1 MTVHPLSDI
10 DKSIKS
16 FEANLPLILCKDR
29 PHVIRGIARIR
40 SAQKSLAEKKISRM
54 LAEVQNRITHSAK
67 IVQERIAALPMISV
81 SQSLPIAAHQ
91 DEIIHTIQENQV
103 LIISGETGSGKT
115 TQIPK
120 YCLAA
125 GRGLYGK
132 IGCTQPRR
140 IAAVSVAARIAEE
153 MGEDVGNSVGYKIR
167 FQDHTAGNGFI
178 KIMTDGILLTET
190 QNDRFLNEYDT
201 IIVDEAHE
209 RSLNIDFIL
218 GILKT
223 LLGKRKDLKLI
234 ITSATIDTEKFS
246 RAFDDA
252 PIISV
257 SGKIFPVEVRYM
269 ADGTE
274 KTKEEEHY
282 TETAAKAVDRIQQ
295 RNPFGDILVFM
306 PTEQDIRETC
316 EMIQGRGYYGVT
328 VLPLFARLSE
338 KEQRRIFQKTAGRKI
353 IVSTNVAETSL
364 TIPGIRY
371 VIDTGLARISHYSPR
386 SRTTSLPIV
395 PISRSSADQRKG
407 RCGRMENGVCI
418 RLYPEEDYQSR
429 TLFTLPEIK
438 RANLAEVI
446 LRMISL
452 NLGDIS
458 DFPLIDRPAESGIK
472 DGYNLLFELDAVSM
486 KKGKKGLQYSLTE
499 KGKTMARMP
508 LDPRLSSMLIQA
520 RQYGCLREITI
531 IASALSIQDPR
542 ERPSDKPLEAD
553 QAQACFS
560 DPLSD
565 FISILNI
572 WNAFEKA
579 FAEQKSAGR
588 IKQFC
593 KNHFLSFRRIREWR
607 DICHQVHLIL
617 NELQMTDQEIRPPVS
632 ASNNKKEE
640 FSPLYTAIHK
650 SILSGFLS
658 NIAVKKDKNV
668 YKATKDKEVM
678 LFPGSSIYSQGR
690 QWIVAAEM
698 VETSRLFARTA
709 GAIDSDWL
717 EEIGKSRCKS
727 SYSNPH
733 WERSRGAVVAN
744 EQVSLFG
751 LIIVPQRTVYY
762 GRIHPEEA
770 SDIFIREALMED
782 DMKVP
787 FSFMN
792 HNRTELEE
800 IKKMEARLR
809 RRDILIDETDL
820 FLFYKERLPGISD
833 VRSLE
838 AMIKKKGSDS
848 FLRMNRENL
857 HKYLPEQSEL
867 DLFPETIDI
876 GENRYE
882 CSYTFEPGKNEDGIT
897 VRIPSSQSSS
907 IPAEPLDWMVPGLLR
922 EKINIMIKCLPKEY
936 RKQLVPVAATVET
949 ILKEMPREKKG
960 NLANS
965 LSRFIYHR
973 MGIDIPAIVWSE
985 KDLPDHLKMRIA
997 ITGANGKVISCS
1009 RDKSILKSEK
1019 NTEPATSDAFRKAKK
1034 QWEKTDLTAWEFD
1047 DLPDSIPVSD
1057 QSGSLP
1063 FIYPGLSLEG
1073 GSICLRLFQD
1083 EKKALISHKSG
1094 IKALFMLHLKKD
1106 LAFLKKH
1113 LKPAGDARRQSTYFG
1128 GPDQLQEK
1136 MFDRITDTLCAKNIR
1151 TRQDFLRE
1159 AESVSRNILPDGSVF
1174 LNHVVTVL
1182 SAYHDTRSDL
1192 YEIENSHAK
1201 KHLHPLAQ
1209 SLRKELENLV
1219 PDGFV
1224 TIYDAEKMNA
1234 LPRYL
1239 NAIRLRAHR
1248 ACVDFEKDRKKAGEV
1263 QKYDDCLNEFLA
1275 NLSPEDSDEKRQ
1287 AIENF
1292 FWMLQEYKVSIFAQ
1306 ELKTP
1311 FPISAKKL
1319 DLKINEIKRIR

>member
-1 MTVHPLSDI
+1 MTVHPLPDI

-16 FEANLPLILCKDR
+16 FEAKIPLMLCKDR

-40 SAQKSLAEKKISRM
+40 SAQKSLPENEISKM
-54 LAEVQNRITHSAK
+54 LGEVQNRITHSVK
-67 IVQERIAALPMISV
+67 IVQDRTAAMPNISV
-81 SQSLPIAAHQ
+81 SHSLPIAAHQ
-91 DEIIHTIQENQV
+91 DEIIHALQGNQV
-103 LIISGETGSGKT
+103 LIVSGETGSGKT

-140 IAAVSVAARIAEE
+140 IAAVSVTARIAEE

-167 FQDHTAGNGFI
+167 FQDHAAKNGFI
-178 KIMTDGILLTET
+178 KIMTDGILLTEA
-190 QNDRFLNEYDT
+190 QNDRFLNDYDT

-223 LLGKRKDLKLI
+223 LLRKRNDLKLI

-246 RAFDDA
+246 RAFDNA

-257 SGKIFPVEVRYM
+257 SGKIFPVEVQYM
-269 ADGTE
+269 ADGME
-274 KTKEEEHY
+274 NPKEEEHY
-282 TETAAKAVDRIQQ
+282 TEMAVKAIDRIQQ

-316 EMIQGRGYYGVT
+316 EMIQGRDYYGVT

-338 KEQRRIFQKTAGRKI
+338 KEQRKIFQKTTGRKI

-371 VIDTGLARISHYSPR
+371 VVDTGLARISHYSPR

-418 RLYPEEDYQSR
+418 RLYSEEDYEAR
-429 TLFTLPEIK
+429 ELFTLPEIK

-458 DFPLIDRPAESGIK
+458 TFPLIDRPAESSIK
-472 DGYNLLFELDAVSM
+472 DGYNLLFELDAISM
-486 KKGKKGLQYSLTE
+486 KKGEKDTKYRLTE
-499 KGKTMARMP
+499 KGKTMAKMP

-520 RQYGCLREITI
+520 HQYGCLKEITI

-542 ERPSDKPLEAD
+542 ERPSDNPLEAD

-572 WNAFEKA
+572 WNAVEKA
-579 FAEQKSAGR
+579 VAEQKSGGR

-617 NELQMTDQEIRPPVS
+617 NELHMTDQKIRPPVS
-632 ASNNKKEE
+632 ASNNKKDE

-658 NIAVKKDKNV
+658 NIAVKKEKNV

-770 SDIFIREALMED
+770 SDIFIREALMGD
-782 DMKVP
+782 DLKVP
-787 FSFMN
+787 FSFMD

-800 IKKMEARLR
+800 IKKIEARLR

-820 FLFYKERLPGISD
+820 FLFYKERLPEICD
-833 VRSLE
+833 LKALE
-838 AMIKKKGSDS
+838 FLIKKRGSDS
-848 FLRMNRENL
+848 FLRMNREHL
-857 HKYLPEQSEL
+857 YKYLPEQSEL
-867 DLFPETIDI
+867 DLFPEAIDI

-882 CSYTFEPGKNEDGIT
+882 CSYAFRPGKNDDGIT
-897 VRIPSSQSSS
+897 IRIPSSQSSS
-907 IPAEPLDWMVPGLLR
+907 LPVEPLDWMVPGLFR
-922 EKINIMIKCLPKEY
+922 EKINIMMKSLPKEY

-949 ILKEMPREKKG
+949 ILKEMPHEKNG

-973 MGIDIPAIVWSE
+973 MGIDIPASVWSE

-997 ITGANGKVISCS
+997 ITGINGKVISCS

-1019 NTEPATSDAFRKAKK
+1019 NTEPATSDEFRKAK
-1034 QWEKTDLTAWEFD
+1034 QRWEKTDLTAWDFD
-1047 DLPDSIPVSD
+1047 DLPESIPLSD
-1057 QSGSLP
+1057 QPGSLQV
-1063 FIYPGLSLEG
+1063 IYPGLSLEG
-1073 GSICLRLFQD
+1073 GSICLRLFPD
-1083 EKKALISHKSG
+1083 EKKAVISHKSG

-1113 LKPAGDARRQSTYFG
+1113 LQLSGDARRQSTYFG
-1128 GPDQLQEK
+1128 GPDQLKEN
-1136 MFDRITDTLCAKNIR
+1136 MFDRIINKFCAKNIR
-1151 TRQDFLRE
+1151 TRQHFLRE
-1159 AESVSRNILPDGSVF
+1159 AESISKTILPNGSIL

-1182 SAYHDTRSDL
+1182 SAYHDTRSSL
-1192 YEIENSHAK
+1192 YEIENNNTGR
-1201 KHLHPLAQ
+1201 HLHPLVQ
-1209 SLRKELENLV
+1209 SLRKGLTDLV
-1219 PDGFV
+1219 PDRFI

-1239 NAIRLRAHR
+1239 SAIRLRAQR
-1248 ACVDFEKDRKKAGEV
+1248 ACVDFEKERKKAGEV
-1263 QKYDDCLNEFLA
+1263 QKYDDYLNEFLA
-1275 NLSPEDSDEKRQ
+1275 NLDPKDSDEKRKE
-1287 AIENF
+1287 IENF
-1292 FWMLQEYKVSIFAQ
+1292 FWLLQEYKVSVFAQ

-1311 FPISAKKL
+1311 FPVSAKKL